1 MLSGLIILPLLGI
14 IGLVVVSANHRLS
27 KQVTLGVTLAN
38 LALSL
43 VLWGEFDGNS
53 GEYQFVQELSYVT
66 EWQIKLGVD
75 GLSLLFVILTCF
87 IIPCSILASWALPT
101 PRTYHDL
108 LQSWP
113 LIEVVWV
120 RLRGIPTLL
129 DIPRTS
135 HYLMVLLL
143 VESLL
148 IGLFLVLDL
157 LLFYICYESVL
168 IPLFLMIGIWST
180 SRNKVRASYLLF
192 LYTLSGSLFMLLAI
206 LSIYMAA
213 GTTDY
218 LLLTTG
224 EFTSSVQYALWLGV
238 FLALAIKSPIIPLHI
253 WLPLAHSEAPLAGSI
268 LLAGIVLK
276 MATYGFLRILV
287 TLLPEASEF
296 FTPLVYTLCL
306 ISILYSCLS
315 TLRQSNLKSIIAYS
329 SIGHMAIAIL
339 GVFSNTTLGIEGGLL
354 LGFAHGL
361 VSPALFVCVGIIYE
375 RWHTLIILYFRGLT
389 TIMPLFALL
398 FFIFCLANMGVPLT
412 ANFLGEFLSLTG
424 GFNRNPVL
432 VGLAASS
439 MVLVAG
445 YSIWLYN
452 RVCFGSL
459 SPYLRATL
467 DINRREFYLLLPF
480 VVIVVFLGV
489 YPKILLDSIHFS
501 VSSLL
506 YTTFPLKGRGLSE
519 APGRIIFKNQGRLAG
534 GVSKE

>member
-1 MLSGLIILPLLGI
+1 LFKEIPPKLAAMNIFPHA
-14 IGLVVVSANHRLS
+14 SAGYNRGGSPTIPKAKMSASKQGANNPMHGRASHNAKAVYLLS

-87 IIPCSILASWALPT
+87 IIPCSILASWTLPT

-120 RLRGIPTLL
+120 RLR
-129 DIPRTS
+129 
-135 HYLMVLLL
+135 
-143 VESLL
+143 
-148 IGLFLVLDL
+148 
-157 LLFYICYESVL
+157 
-168 IPLFLMIGIWST
+168 
-180 SRNKVRASYLLF
+180 
-192 LYTLSGSLFMLLAI
+192 AI

-339 GVFSNTTLGIEGGLL
+339 GLFSNTTLGIEGGLL

-375 RWHTLIILYFRGLT
+375 RWHTLIILTVDCQLSRGVL
-389 TIMPLFALL
+389 
-398 FFIFCLANMGVPLT
+398 IFNW
-412 ANFLGEFLSLTG
+412 
-424 GFNRNPVL
+424 
-432 VGLAASS
+432 GL
-439 MVLVAG
+439 
-445 YSIWLYN
+445 
-452 RVCFGSL
+452 
-459 SPYLRATL
+459 
-467 DINRREFYLLLPF
+467 
-480 VVIVVFLGV
+480 
-489 YPKILLDSIHFS
+489 
-501 VSSLL
+501 
-506 YTTFPLKGRGLSE
+506 
-519 APGRIIFKNQGRLAG
+519 
-534 GVSKE
+534 